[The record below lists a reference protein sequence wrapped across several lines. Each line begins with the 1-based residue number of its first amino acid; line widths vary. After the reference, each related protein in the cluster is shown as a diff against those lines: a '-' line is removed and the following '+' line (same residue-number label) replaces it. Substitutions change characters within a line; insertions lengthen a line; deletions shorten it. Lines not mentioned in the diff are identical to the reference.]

1 MLDDAVR
8 FFDLLSIDYLIDK
21 VTLICNEQ
29 LLLDIGICCT
39 TKWAQH
45 KYSSKWKIQPVS
57 SFMNCPN
64 LIQKT

>member
-39 TKWAQH
+39 NGLNISTLP
-45 KYSSKWKIQPVS
+45 SGRFIQ
-57 SFMNCPN
+57 FHH
-64 LIQKT
+64 L